1 VRDALRRKATA
12 RWALGVLL
20 NPPLTM
26 HPAGFAYGAELTPSC
41 PIRCEGPMIG
51 DLPLLSAIKSRMQ
64 FHQARQKTLAEN
76 VANADTPG
84 FKPRD
89 LKPFDMM
96 LAMERGRQVGAGAP
110 STTQAGH
117 IGGGAGGSSLG
128 NRRAQVFESTPS
140 GNAVN
145 LEDEMLRLSQNNS
158 DYQLATT
165 LYSKS
170 LSYLRLALGKRA

>member
-1 VRDALRRKATA
+1 M
-12 RWALGVLL
+12 LG
-20 NPPLTM
+20 
-26 HPAGFAYGAELTPSC
+26 E
-41 PIRCEGPMIG
+41 
-51 DLPLLSAIKSRMQ
+51 LPLLSAIKSRLH
-64 FHQARQKTLAEN
+64 FHQARQKMLAEN

-89 LKPFDMM
+89 LKPFDLM
-96 LAMERGRQVGAGAP
+96 LAMERGGQGNAAGPA
-110 STTQAGH
+110 TTQAGH
-117 IGGGAGGSSLG
+117 IGGASAGGAGLA

-145 LEDEMLRLSQNNS
+145 LEDEMLRLSQNTS

>member
-1 VRDALRRKATA
+1 M
-12 RWALGVLL
+12 LGD
-20 NPPLTM
+20 M
-26 HPAGFAYGAELTPSC
+26 
-41 PIRCEGPMIG
+41 
-51 DLPLLSAIKSRMQ
+51 PLLSAIKSRMHY
-64 FHQARQKTLAEN
+64 HQARQKVLAEN
-76 VANADTPG
+76 VANADSPG

-89 LKPFDMM
+89 LKPFDLQ
-96 LAMERGRQVGAGAP
+96 LAMQRADVTGSATGPAR
-110 STTQAGH
+110 TQAGH
-117 IGGGAGGSSLG
+117 ISGMQGSSLA
-128 NRRAQVFESTPS
+128 NRRSQVFESTPS

>member
-1 VRDALRRKATA
+1 
-12 RWALGVLL
+12 
-20 NPPLTM
+20 
-26 HPAGFAYGAELTPSC
+26 
-41 PIRCEGPMIG
+41 MIG
-51 DLPLLSAIKSRMQ
+51 ELPLLSAIKSRMQ
-64 FHQARQKTLAEN
+64 FHQARQKMLAEN

-96 LAMERGRQVGAGAP
+96 LAMERSGQGGAAAP
-110 STTQAGH
+110 ANTHPGH
-117 IGGGAGGSSLG
+117 IGGGGGGGSSLA

-170 LSYLRLALGKRA
+170 MSYLRIALGKRA